1 MARPFLSAIST
12 LAAVTVVVAAAA
24 AQPPGPKYGGQR
36 PSPPPVGGPGVG
48 FDLPPEI
55 VVPDGQSVPDYRL
68 WLQGYKTKQ
77 APTDIN
83 PELLKKL
90 IDKLPKDQPAD
101 PNQIKDLLEKNPE
114 FKNPAFLNQL
124 QELPKS
130 DDFPSNL
137 AGKLPKGT
145 QAPPPDQGP
154 VLEENFKQ
162 VIEEGHKQTVMPEG
176 GKQGDPMNPPK
187 IDPKTDLSKIDPKT
201 TNAAGENEWARWV
214 EKNFGDSPAGQ
225 AALKDL
231 VSALEKQDMKGMF
244 DQVPE
249 FKNGAWKDLDSW
261 GKSNAGDLWKVK
273 PPDLSGNKVTPPTIG
288 GGSGVGGGG
297 GDGSSGI
304 GGGGGGAG
312 IGGGGQS
319 LAVIVG
325 IAVGILLAIL
335 LLRKWRLHQIERA
348 AAHTTGKAGI
358 DLDAIRTREE
368 LVRAFDHVSLDQIG
382 EEARSWNHRVI
393 ADQIAGARPA
403 QAEPAGELAGLY
415 ERARYAPLDED
426 LSAGEFADARRDLRV
441 IAGVPA

>member
-1 MARPFLSAIST
+1 MARSVLSAIFT
-12 LAAVTVVVAAAA
+12 LTAVALLAASAP
-24 AQPPGPKYGGQR
+24 AQPPGPKRGLQR
-36 PSPPPVGGPGVG
+36 PSSPPAGGPGIG
-48 FDLPPEI
+48 FELPPAIEL
-55 VVPDGQSVPDYRL
+55 PEGQSVPDYRL
-68 WLQGYKTKQ
+68 WLQGFKTKQ
-77 APTDIN
+77 PPKDIN

-101 PNQIKDLLEKNPE
+101 PNQIKDLIEKNPE

-130 DDFPSNL
+130 DDFPNNL
-137 AGKLPKGT
+137 AGKLPKG
-145 QAPPPDQGP
+145 APVPPPEQGP

-176 GKQGDPMNPPK
+176 GKKGDPMNPPK
-187 IDPKTDLSKIDPKT
+187 LDPNTDLSKVDPKSAT
-201 TNAAGENEWARWV
+201 PAGENEWAKWV

-231 VSALEKQDMKGMF
+231 LSALEKQDMKGMF

-261 GKSNAGDLWKVK
+261 GKANAGDLWKVK
-273 PPDLSGNKVTPPTIG
+273 PPDLSGNKVTPPNIGGGGSNVG
-288 GGSGVGGGG
+288 GGSGGV
-297 GDGSSGI
+297 SGF
-304 GGGGGGAG
+304 GGGGGAG
-312 IGGGGQS
+312 FGGGGQA
-319 LAVIVG
+319 LGVIAA
-325 IAVGILLAIL
+325 IAGGILLAIL
-335 LLRKWRLHQIERA
+335 LFRKWKLHQIERA
-348 AAHTTGKAGI
+348 AAHTTGKPGI

-368 LVRAFDHVSLDQIG
+368 LVRAFDHMSLDQMG
-382 EEARSWNHRVI
+382 EDARSWNHRVI
-393 ADQIAGARPA
+393 ADQIAEARPA